1 MLTDAERHRLRE
13 GMRFLQ
19 RATTHD
25 WRYYYSYILGRPVTL
40 QETDEFLRAEADRTR
55 RDNWQRHEPTLQV

>member
-1 MLTDAERHRLRE
+1 MFTEAERHRLRE

-25 WRYYYSYILGRPVTL
+25 WRYYYSYVLGRPVTL
-40 QETDEFLRAEADRTR
+40 QETDQFLREEAEQNQKGQLAT
-55 RDNWQRHEPTLQV
+55 V